1 MSSARYDSI
10 VVGGG
15 HNGLICA
22 AYLARGGR
30 SVLVLEAAER
40 VGGAAVTREFAPG
53 FRVSACAHLLHLMP
67 RALMRDLG
75 LERQGLKLAAD
86 GLPTVA
92 LSPDGGHL
100 VFGAGNVSGLT
111 ERSSADAAAYA
122 EWRALLRRLS
132 GALHPVLA
140 AAPPR
145 LGSDAWRDRASL
157 LGLGWR
163 LRRLGRRDLRELLRI
178 GGMCVHDLLEDR
190 FGLALLKGA
199 LALDAVLGTNYGPRS
214 PGTVLAL
221 LYRAAANADN
231 RRLYEALEPVVG
243 SYCPGLARTPYH
255 VHRYGARPE

>member
-1 MSSARYDSI
+1 MSSAPRARYDSI

-75 LERQGLKLAAD
+75 LESQGLKLAAD

-100 VFGAGNVSGLT
+100 VFGAGNVGGLT
-111 ERSSADAAAYA
+111 EHSSADAAA
-122 EWRALLRRLS
+122 
-132 GALHPVLA
+132 
-140 AAPPR
+140 
-145 LGSDAWRDRASL
+145 
-157 LGLGWR
+157 
-163 LRRLGRRDLRELLRI
+163 
-178 GGMCVHDLLEDR
+178 
-190 FGLALLKGA
+190 
-199 LALDAVLGTNYGPRS
+199 
-214 PGTVLAL
+214 
-221 LYRAAANADN
+221 
-231 RRLYEALEPVVG
+231 
-243 SYCPGLARTPYH
+243 
-255 VHRYGARPE
+255 